1 MKLKILGSSLLIF
14 IMILLSN
21 LHLYGDVKLSKIY
34 LSNKGQLEQVVISI
48 NSFKLFF
55 NNKGQ
60 IQKIVTES
68 NGNLEY
74 DYRVQDDKLEKLNYD
89 KLEYRFEKVRVIQID
104 STGEKISYVVKERLY
119 YIGGEKIE
127 YMPLYPDR
135 IKNIGNLEFQYYRT
149 GLGLELI
156 KYIDDIYFY
165 YRYPDYRVENI
176 GNATFEYFL
185 HHQYKIKRINGTID
199 DKNKVLIHIQSELD
213 FY

>member
-34 LSNKGQLEQVVISI
+34 FSNKGQLEQVVISI

-89 KLEYRFEKVRVIQID
+89 ELEYRFEKVRVIQID

-119 YIGGEKIE
+119 YIGDEKIE

-135 IKNIGNLEFQYYRT
+135 IKNIGNL
-149 GLGLELI
+149 
-156 KYIDDIYFY
+156 
-165 YRYPDYRVENI
+165 
-176 GNATFEYFL
+176 
-185 HHQYKIKRINGTID
+185 KIKLFLKKDLNIIKSLKDNNPAKAG
-199 DKNKVLIHIQSELD
+199 LL
-213 FY
+213 